1 MSNNVSNASV
11 KSNPSEITDNSSQKS
26 TNTEMTS
33 VTTPS
38 ESNDDALDVD
48 AIDIDA
54 LLDVADAVD
63 VTWVREQHQLAEVIN
78 ALAICG
84 RVALDTEFIKRDTY
98 YPRLAL
104 VQLNTGNHVYLLD
117 APELQL
123 SELWEALRQVDVAI
137 WHACG
142 EDLGIFYL
150 LSGCPPLTNIFD
162 TQIALSYLTGQL
174 QMGYQQALADQLDM
188 HIDKEHS
195 QSDWL
200 QRPLTDEQEQYA
212 IDDVRYL
219 PALYLSIEHALKA
232 QGLYDY
238 VWADC
243 QLYASD
249 LYDLQHVEDEAM
261 YLTMADYRYNSQQ
274 MAILKGIA
282 TWREE
287 LARATNQP
295 RTFIIKKQAVREIV
309 TEKPNSM
316 RELSHKTTMHRSMLR
331 LYGEELLKI
340 IREAKSLPP
349 AEHPACLVPPYRS
362 KNKIL
367 SKAVQQAIDDHAKA
381 IGVPSSV
388 LMRKKWL
395 GQLYEVIALDKDLSE
410 LPQGLKGWRN
420 DWVVQTL
427 IPVISKHKTELQ
439 QGMGIR

>member
-1 MSNNVSNASV
+1 MSNHAVNVSNPQKNATDDLVTEDILANHSV
-11 KSNPSEITDNSSQKS
+11 SSS
-26 TNTEMTS
+26 S
-33 VTTPS
+33 G
-38 ESNDDALDVD
+38 
-48 AIDIDA
+48 IDIDR
-54 LLDVADAVD
+54 LLETANNAV
-63 VTWVREQHQLAEVIN
+63 VTWVHEQHQLDEVIE
-78 ALAICG
+78 ALATCG

-104 VQLNTGNHVYLLD
+104 VQLNTGDHIYLLD
-117 APELQL
+117 APQLQL
-123 SELWEALRQVDVAI
+123 AELWQALSDVDVAI

-174 QMGYQQALADQLDM
+174 QMGYQQALADQLEI
-188 HIDKEHS
+188 HIDKEQS

-200 QRPLTDEQEQYA
+200 QRPLSDEQEQYA
-212 IDDVRYL
+212 IDDVRFL
-219 PALYLSIEHALKA
+219 PALYLQIEDKLKA

-249 LYDLQHVEDEAM
+249 LYEAQRVEDEAM
-261 YLTMADYRYNSQQ
+261 YLTMADYRYTSEQ
-274 MAILKGIA
+274 MAILKAIA
-282 TWREE
+282 TWREG
-287 LARATNQP
+287 LARSTNQP
-295 RTFIIKKQAVREIV
+295 RTFVIKKQAVREIV

-316 RELSHKTTMHRSMLR
+316 RELAHKTTMHRSMLR

-340 IREAKSLPP
+340 VREARSLPP
-349 AEHPACLVPPYRS
+349 TEHPACLLPPYRS
-362 KNKIL
+362 KNKVL
-367 SKAVQQAIDDHAKA
+367 SKAVQQAIDDHARS
-381 IGVPSSV
+381 IGVPASV

-395 GQLYEVIALDKDLSE
+395 SQLYEVVAFDQDISE

-420 DWVVQTL
+420 DWVINTL
-427 IPVISKHKTELQ
+427 IPVIEKHKTELQ

>member
-11 KSNPSEITDNSSQKS
+11 KSNLSEITDDSSQKAA
-26 TNTEMTS
+26 NTKMTS

-78 ALAICG
+78 ALATCG

-219 PALYLSIEHALKA
+219 PALS
-232 QGLYDY
+232 Q
-238 VWADC
+238 
-243 QLYASD
+243 
-249 LYDLQHVEDEAM
+249 
-261 YLTMADYRYNSQQ
+261 YRTC
-274 MAILKGIA
+274 A
-282 TWREE
+282 
-287 LARATNQP
+287 
-295 RTFIIKKQAVREIV
+295 
-309 TEKPNSM
+309 
-316 RELSHKTTMHRSMLR
+316 
-331 LYGEELLKI
+331 
-340 IREAKSLPP
+340 
-349 AEHPACLVPPYRS
+349 
-362 KNKIL
+362 
-367 SKAVQQAIDDHAKA
+367 
-381 IGVPSSV
+381 
-388 LMRKKWL
+388 
-395 GQLYEVIALDKDLSE
+395 
-410 LPQGLKGWRN
+410 
-420 DWVVQTL
+420 
-427 IPVISKHKTELQ
+427 
-439 QGMGIR
+439 

>member
-1 MSNNVSNASV
+1 MSNHAVNVSNPQQNTTDDFITEDVLANHSV
-11 KSNPSEITDNSSQKS
+11 SSS
-26 TNTEMTS
+26 S
-33 VTTPS
+33 G
-38 ESNDDALDVD
+38 
-48 AIDIDA
+48 IDIDA
-54 LLDVADAVD
+54 LLETANDAA
-63 VTWVREQHQLAEVIN
+63 VTWVREQHQLDEVIK

-104 VQLNTGNHVYLLD
+104 VQLNTGDHIYLLD
-117 APELQL
+117 APQLQL
-123 SELWEALRQVDVAI
+123 AELWQALSDVDVAI

-174 QMGYQQALADQLDM
+174 QMGYQQALADQLEI
-188 HIDKEHS
+188 HIDKEQS

-200 QRPLTDEQEQYA
+200 QRPLSDEQEKYA
-212 IDDVRYL
+212 IDDVRFL
-219 PALYLSIEHALKA
+219 PALYLQIEDKLKA

-249 LYDLQHVEDEAM
+249 LYEAQHVEDDAM
-261 YLTMADYRYNSQQ
+261 YLSMADYRYTSEQ
-274 MAILKGIA
+274 MAILKAIA
-282 TWREE
+282 TWREG
-287 LARATNQP
+287 LARSTNQP
-295 RTFIIKKQAVREIV
+295 RTFVIKKQAVREIV

-316 RELSHKTTMHRSMLR
+316 RELAHKTTMHRSMLR

-340 IREAKSLPP
+340 VREARNLPP
-349 AEHPACLVPPYRS
+349 AEHPACLLPPYRS

-367 SKAVQQAIDDHAKA
+367 SKAVQHAIDDHAHS
-381 IGVPSSV
+381 IGVPASV

-395 GQLYEVIALDKDLSE
+395 SQLYEVIAFDQDISE
-410 LPQGLKGWRN
+410 LPQGLKGWRH
-420 DWVVQTL
+420 DWVVNTL
-427 IPVISKHKTELQ
+427 IPVIEKHKTELQ
-439 QGMGIR
+439 QGMGIRV

>member
-1 MSNNVSNASV
+1 VSNNVSNAPAQ
-11 KSNPSEITDNSSQKS
+11 SNHSDINNDSLQEAVNTEITSAVMPSE
-26 TNTEMTS
+26 
-33 VTTPS
+33 P
-38 ESNDDALDVD
+38 DVD
-48 AIDIDA
+48 ALDIDA
-54 LLDVADAVD
+54 LLDIADDVAI
-63 VTWVREQHQLAEVIN
+63 TWVREQRQLAEVID
-78 ALAICG
+78 ALATCG

-104 VQLNTGNHVYLLD
+104 VQLNTGDHVYLLD
-117 APELQL
+117 APQLQL
-123 SELWEALRQVDVAI
+123 AELWEALRKVDVAI

-219 PALYLSIEHALKA
+219 PALYLSIEHALRS

-249 LYDLQHVEDEAM
+249 LYDTQHVEDEAM

-274 MAILKGIA
+274 MAILKGVA

-295 RTFIIKKQAVREIV
+295 RTFVIKKQAVREII

-316 RELSHKTTMHRSMLR
+316 RELAHKTTMHRSMLR
-331 LYGEELLKI
+331 LYGEELLKVI
-340 IREAKSLPP
+340 KDAKSLPP
-349 AEHPACLVPPYRS
+349 TEHPDCLVPPYRS
-362 KNKIL
+362 KNKVL
-367 SKAVQQAIDDHAKA
+367 SKAVQQAIDDHARD
-381 IGVPSSV
+381 IGVPASV
-388 LMRKKWL
+388 LVRKKWL
-395 GQLYEVIALDKDLSE
+395 GQLYEVVAFDKDVSE

-420 DWVVQTL
+420 EWVVQTL
-427 IPVISKHKTELQ
+427 IPVIEKHKTELQ
-439 QGMGIR
+439 QGMGINVR